1 MFFLKKLGLRL
12 SRTSFALKT
21 DHKGKALLLT
31 VLLGFFCLAGLG
43 CDKTEQTLFPQENR
57 TGISEDEIRI
67 GSSLA
72 LGGHAGYLGTQM
84 LQGAMAYINKI
95 NSQGGIHGRKIRL
108 IALDDGYDPT
118 RCLFNTQQLILEEQ
132 VFCLFSYVGT
142 PTTVRIIPL
151 VNEAKIPLLGMF
163 TGANRL
169 REPVNPFLIN
179 IRASY
184 YREIQAAVELFV
196 EEQELDR
203 IAVFYQYDEYGF
215 DGLRGAEIALKKYNL
230 KPVAKGTYVRGT
242 LDVETGLETIQQSQ
256 AQAVIMIGTYDSCA
270 RFIRLAK
277 EDNFSP
283 LFYNVSFVGS
293 TELARRLG
301 ASGEGVLV
309 TQVVPPPQADKMGDR
324 LPGVAGY
331 TDLLKQY
338 YPGAKPSFVGLE
350 GYINARI
357 LAEALER
364 AGRDITRNRFLRAI
378 ESIQDYDL
386 GIANPLSFGKN
397 DYQGLEQVYFTKI
410 HDGELVLIK

>member
-1 MFFLKKLGLRL
+1 MKNRVKQLLKVVLPVCLLAL
-12 SRTSFALKT
+12 SL
-21 DHKGKALLLT
+21 
-31 VLLGFFCLAGLG
+31 CLIG
-43 CDKTEQTLFPQENR
+43 CDTGKPSISPKENR
-57 TGISEDEIRI
+57 TGISETEIRI

-84 LQGAMAYINKI
+84 LQGAMSYINFI
-95 NSQGGIHGRKIRL
+95 NDQGGIHGRKIKL

-151 VNEAKIPLLGMF
+151 INEARIPLLGMF
-163 TGANRL
+163 TGAHRL
-169 REPVNPFLIN
+169 REPVNPLLIN
-179 IRASY
+179 VRASY
-184 YREIQAAVELFV
+184 YQEIQAAVELMV
-196 EEQELDR
+196 QKRGIDR
-203 IAVFYQYDEYGF
+203 VAVFYQYDEYGF
-215 DGLRGAEIALKKYNL
+215 DGLRGAEIALKQYGL

-242 LDVETGLETIQQSQ
+242 LDVEDGLEKIILSD
-256 AQAVIMIGTYDSCA
+256 AQAVVMIGTYDSCA

-277 EDNFSP
+277 ELNFSP

-301 ASGEGVLV
+301 RIGEGVVV
-309 TQVVPPPQADKMGDR
+309 TQVVPPPTGDD
-324 LPGVAGY
+324 LPGIQGY
-331 TDLLKQY
+331 TRHLKEY
-338 YPGAKPSFVGLE
+338 YPGASPSFVGLE

-364 AGRDITRNRFLRAI
+364 AGRDITRGRFLTAI
-378 ESIQDYDL
+378 ESIRNFDL
-386 GIANPLSFGKN
+386 GIANPLSFGKG

-410 HDGELVLIK
+410 HNGSLVRIQ